1 MMGLGT
7 AVLLG
12 AMVGWGLHW
21 LSDRWP
27 KQSPAPTTRWIS
39 GLLMSTGAALF
50 GILWQRLGFS
60 SNFAFLA
67 TLITFFLL
75 IAAIDLKH
83 QLIPNSLIL
92 PAVAAML
99 LYQFIPLTQGSWW
112 ALAGCAAAFLLFA
125 VVRAMTPGGLGGGD
139 VKLAAFL
146 GATFGLPYLFWALL
160 AGGLV
165 GGGTAVFLLIGP
177 GKNRKQQMP
186 YGPFL
191 CLGGIVALL
200 YNPLPLLTSLF

>member
-1 MMGLGT
+1 MGMGT

-12 AMVGWGLHW
+12 ALVGGALHW
-21 LSDRWP
+21 FSDRWP
-27 KQSPAPTTRWIS
+27 KQSSSFGAKWLL
-39 GLLMSTGAALF
+39 GLLISVGGALF

-67 TLITFFLL
+67 LLITFLLL

-83 QLIPNSLIL
+83 KLVPNLLIL

-99 LYQFIPLTQGSWW
+99 LYQFVPLTTSSWW
-112 ALAGCAAAFLLFA
+112 ALAGSAAAFLLFA
-125 VVRAMTPGGLGGGD
+125 VVRAVTPGGLGGGD

-146 GATFGLPYLFWALL
+146 GATFGIPYLFWALL
-160 AGGLV
+160 V
-165 GGGTAVFLLIGP
+165 GGMVGALTAVFLLIGP
-177 GKNRKQQMP
+177 GRNKKQQIP

-200 YNPLPLLTSLF
+200 YNPLPLLVSMF